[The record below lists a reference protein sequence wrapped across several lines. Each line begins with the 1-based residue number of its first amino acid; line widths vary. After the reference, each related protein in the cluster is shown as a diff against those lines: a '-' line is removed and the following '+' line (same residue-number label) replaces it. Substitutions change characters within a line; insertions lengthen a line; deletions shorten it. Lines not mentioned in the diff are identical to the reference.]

1 MYSRVHHYRR
11 GMTLIELLV
20 VIAIL
25 GLLSVAVLPNL
36 ATTSGARKVRETVRG
51 VSSFMAGAQTRA
63 LQSRSGAGIWI
74 DILPNQMGSNW
85 AAIDLAVANVGDPYA
100 GDTTMSQITMLNGG
114 VTPPAAS
121 TVTATFNDGCTPPAS
136 SSYLIRFQGGNTWF
150 QFEPATSQISLRPEV
165 GQWITNT
172 TWPSPPIGYE
182 IIGAPTKDAST
193 SLPLGTGVAI
203 DLTNSFVGTT
213 PLLPLLPRTFT
224 SKLRL
229 IVVYDKGA
237 QPAYMI
243 CDDAAKREPLREPL
257 FLLVADIE
265 SIQNGTSLTKP
276 GGFWVAIDPRGG
288 IPRVGEVNTAGPTVI
303 EKQSVV
309 RQGLMQYGR

>member
-36 ATTSGARKVRETVRG
+36 TNTSGARKVRETVRG

-85 AAIDLAVANVGDPYA
+85 AAIDLAVANVAYPYA
-100 GDTTMSQITMLNGG
+100 GDTTTSKITSLSSG
-114 VTPPAAS
+114 VAS
-121 TVTATFNDGCTPPAS
+121 TVTATFSDTCLPPTS
-136 SSYLIRFQGGNTWF
+136 SSYLIRFQGSQTWF
-150 QFEPATSQISLRPEV
+150 KFDPTTTQISLRPELGQTTANTVWPTPPVSYEVV
-165 GQWITNT
+165 GC
-172 TWPSPPIGYE
+172 
-182 IIGAPTKDAST
+182 PTKDAST
-193 SLPLGTGVAI
+193 ALTLGNGVAI

-213 PLLPLLPRTFT
+213 PILQSISSPT
-224 SKLRL
+224 RL
-229 IVVYDKGA
+229 MVVYDSGA
-237 QPAYMI
+237 KPAYVI
-243 CDDAAKREPLREPL
+243 RDNAATREPLREPI

>member
-1 MYSRVHHYRR
+1 
-11 GMTLIELLV
+11 MTLIELLV

-36 ATTSGARKVRETVRG
+36 TNTSGARKVRETVRG

-85 AAIDLAVANVGDPYA
+85 AAIDLAVANVADPYA
-100 GDTTMSQITMLNGG
+100 GDTTASKITALSST
-114 VTPPAAS
+114 VAS
-121 TVTATFNDGCTPPAS
+121 TVAATFSDTCLPPTS
-136 SSYLIRFQGGNTWF
+136 SSYLLRFQGGQTWF
-150 QFEPATSQISLRPEV
+150 KFDPTTSQISLRPELGQTTANTAWPTPPVSYEVV
-165 GQWITNT
+165 GC
-172 TWPSPPIGYE
+172 
-182 IIGAPTKDAST
+182 PTKDAST
-193 SLPLGTGVAI
+193 SLTVGNGVAL

-213 PLLPLLPRTFT
+213 PILQSISSPT
-224 SKLRL
+224 RL
-229 IVVYDKGA
+229 MVVYDSGA
-237 QPAYMI
+237 KPSYVI
-243 CDDAAKREPLREPL
+243 LDNAATREPLREPI

-288 IPRVGEVNTAGPTVI
+288 IPRVGEVNTAGATVI

>member
-1 MYSRVHHYRR
+1 MYPRVHHYRR

-36 ATTSGARKVRETVRG
+36 TNTSGARKVRETVRG

-85 AAIDLAVANVGDPYA
+85 AAIDLAVANVAYPYA
-100 GDTTMSQITMLNGG
+100 GDTTTSTLTSLSSG
-114 VTPPAAS
+114 VAS
-121 TVTATFNDGCTPPAS
+121 TVTATFSDTCLPPTS
-136 SSYLIRFQGGNTWF
+136 SSYLIRFQGSQTWF
-150 QFEPATSQISLRPEV
+150 KFDPTTTQISLRPELGQTTANTVWPTPPVSYEVV
-165 GQWITNT
+165 GC
-172 TWPSPPIGYE
+172 
-182 IIGAPTKDAST
+182 PTKDAST
-193 SLPLGTGVAI
+193 ALTLGNGVAI

-213 PLLPLLPRTFT
+213 PILQSISSPT
-224 SKLRL
+224 RL
-229 IVVYDKGA
+229 MVVYDSGA
-237 QPAYMI
+237 KPAYVI
-243 CDDAAKREPLREPL
+243 RDNAATREPLREPI